1 MKLKASRL
9 FLNGSDMT
17 DFVQSEN
24 NVAEWFLNFLKLVT
38 LPLLTPCSRQLQFSN
53 RLLTI
58 VFVTRAAAST
68 VRNLQIY
75 SKSLRL

>member
-58 VFVTRAAAST
+58 VLSQE
-68 VRNLQIY
+68 LQHQQLGIY
-75 SKSLRL
+75 RYVPNP